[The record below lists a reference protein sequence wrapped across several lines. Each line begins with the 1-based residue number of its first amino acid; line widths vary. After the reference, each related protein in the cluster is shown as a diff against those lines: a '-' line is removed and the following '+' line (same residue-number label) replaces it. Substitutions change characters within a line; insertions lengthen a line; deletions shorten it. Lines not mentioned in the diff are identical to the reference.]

1 MVHCEEIKSTHVQH
15 QRSQADGLREKQQFW
30 LNPVSSTLKLEH
42 NYDSNFLALKQ
53 KRPCYKLSF
62 ETIKQSPLIHRTYVR
77 ELTAGF

>member
-1 MVHCEEIKSTHVQH
+1 MHCEKIKCTHVQH

-30 LNPVSSTLKLEH
+30 LNPISSTLKLKH

-53 KRPCYKLSF
+53 KRPRYKLSF
-62 ETIKQSPLIHRTYVR
+62 KTSKQSPLIHRTYEQ